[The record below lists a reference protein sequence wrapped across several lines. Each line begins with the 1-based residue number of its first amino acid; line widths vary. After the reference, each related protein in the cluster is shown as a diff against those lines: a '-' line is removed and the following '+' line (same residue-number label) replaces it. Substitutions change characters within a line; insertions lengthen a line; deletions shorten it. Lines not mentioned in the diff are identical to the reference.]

1 MSACRKEARSQLPSG
16 PEVRLCEIRND
27 KRPSVY
33 GSGVEPVLSELN
45 HMDEKSAFRPCG
57 CDLVEFFNSTG
68 WAFLVQVDYFRVTDS
83 GALSVV
89 PETESE

>member
-1 MSACRKEARSQLPSG
+1 
-16 PEVRLCEIRND
+16 
-27 KRPSVY
+27 
-33 GSGVEPVLSELN
+33 
-45 HMDEKSAFRPCG
+45 MDEKSAFRPCG